1 MIKGNGIWTID
12 DNEYIY
18 VDDRILEI
26 IKKNGNVYYCKSIV
40 NNKRKFCVIQ
50 IDEDVF
56 ICGKNLTDAKLQL
69 IRFSFSKT
77 FWKIMGFD
85 INTKVSYDTAKQILG
100 MLNHYLQI
108 NNDVSLQVKDEYT
121 IKEIIDFTN

>member
-1 MIKGNGIWTID
+1 MKENGIWTID
-12 DNEYIY
+12 DKEYIY
-18 VDDRILEI
+18 VDGRILEI

>member
-1 MIKGNGIWTID
+1 MKENGIWTID
-12 DNEYIY
+12 DKEYIY

-85 INTKVSYDTAKQILG
+85 INTKVSYDTANQIFN
-100 MLNHYLQI
+100 MFKHYI
-108 NNDVSLQVKDEYT
+108 KFNADVSLPIKDEYT
-121 IKEIIDFTN
+121 IEEIIELTN

>member
-40 NNKRKFCVIQ
+40 NNKRNFCVIQ
-50 IDEDVF
+50 IEENVF
-56 ICGKNLTDAKLQL
+56 ICGKNLTDAKIKL
-69 IRFSFSKT
+69 IRFSFQKT
-77 FWKIMGFD
+77 FWKTMGFE
-85 INTKVSYDTAKQILG
+85 INTKVSYDTAKAILG
-100 MLNHYLQI
+100 MLKHYI
-108 NNDVSLQVKDEYT
+108 KPKIDISLPIKDEYT

>member
-1 MIKGNGIWTID
+1 MKENGIWTID
-12 DNEYIY
+12 DKEYIY

>member
-1 MIKGNGIWTID
+1 MIKENGIWTID

-40 NNKRKFCVIQ
+40 NNKRNFCVIQ
-50 IDEDVF
+50 IEENVF
-56 ICGKNLTDAKLQL
+56 ICGKNLTDAKIKL
-69 IRFSFSKT
+69 IIFSFQKT
-77 FWKIMGFD
+77 FWKTMGFE

>member
-1 MIKGNGIWTID
+1 MKENGIWTID
-12 DNEYIY
+12 DKEYIY

-69 IRFSFSKT
+69 IRISFSKT

>member
-1 MIKGNGIWTID
+1 MKENGIWTID
-12 DNEYIY
+12 DKEYIY

-26 IKKNGNVYYCKSIV
+26 IKKNVNVYYCKSIV

>member
-1 MIKGNGIWTID
+1 MKENGIWTID
-12 DNEYIY
+12 DKEYIY

-85 INTKVSYDTAKQILG
+85 INTKVSYDTVKQILG

>member
-1 MIKGNGIWTID
+1 MMKENSIWTIS
-12 DNEYIY
+12 DNEYMY
-18 VDDRILEI
+18 ADGRILEI
-26 IKKNGNVYYCKSIV
+26 INNNGNVYYCKSIV

-50 IDEDVF
+50 IEEDVF

-85 INTKVSYDTAKQILG
+85 INTKVGHDTAKGIFG
-100 MLNHYLQI
+100 MLKHYLQI
-108 NNDVSLQVKDEYT
+108 NNDVSLPVKDEYT
-121 IKEIIDFTN
+121 IREIIELTN